1 MALTQTPEEGLKV
14 SNTPSNGQFLQYKD
28 STDKLTWATVT
39 SGAGGSSGLDLDDD
53 VKIQFGTDD
62 DFFVEYNTDGSGGT
76 SNALNLVGTDGEMYV
91 RVDNFMLLSDDSGG
105 RAIYMD
111 NTTNSLE
118 LGYDGHENIN
128 CTETVTTFKKDIL
141 FDNPTNAGL
150 DVTWD
155 HSANSLIFNDNVFA
169 KFGTHGDGALY
180 SSGTGIT
187 LASLTPSAGSS
198 GHINL
203 NASSGNSVS
212 MQAGT
217 APIASFQNDL
227 ATLYGT
233 VDIQGP
239 DSTNAGTLRIN
250 DTDSFPNHVSI
261 TVPDDGVT
269 SNYTITLPAAAP
281 ASNGQVLSATTAG
294 VASWTT
300 ISGGVESDDDTNTV
314 AGTNAGN
321 AGTWSGANGNTCVGY
336 NAGTDLTSADYNT
349 LMGEEAGANLTTGYK
364 NVAIGNKALETSTN
378 GFENVAIGWSALPVV
393 PYGTQNVAIGCKALE
408 SGDDAG
414 IRENVAVGFEALK
427 DLTGT
432 YGQAYGNTALG
443 YMAGKDNDDKPE
455 NCFLGRQAGMNQ
467 NMSFGELW
475 IAHRDHAKGTDSV
488 WIHGASDGK
497 CINGDNSSSWN
508 TTSDERIKKNIVDNN
523 VGLEKIKQLR
533 IRNFEYKIQEET
545 GTDSEGHTTWA
556 PKTDSDVIDTST
568 FTTLSNGQKPRPDQ
582 VAINKTGV
590 QLGCI
595 AQEVEAVLPNSVA
608 TDVNGCK
615 SVQTDEMFWIM
626 VNAVKQLSDK
636 NDALE
641 ARIATLEAA

>member
-1 MALTQTPEEGLKV
+1 
-14 SNTPSNGQFLQYKD
+14 
-28 STDKLTWATVT
+28 ATVT

-155 HSANSLIFNDNVFA
+155 HSANSLIFNDNVMA

-321 AGTWSGANGNTCVGY
+321 AGTWSGANGNTCV
-336 NAGTDLTSADYNT
+336 
-349 LMGEEAGANLTTGYK
+349 
-364 NVAIGNKALETSTN
+364 
-378 GFENVAIGWSALPVV
+378 
-393 PYGTQNVAIGCKALE
+393 
-408 SGDDAG
+408 
-414 IRENVAVGFEALK
+414 
-427 DLTGT
+427 
-432 YGQAYGNTALG
+432 
-443 YMAGKDNDDKPE
+443 
-455 NCFLGRQAGMNQ
+455 
-467 NMSFGELW
+467 
-475 IAHRDHAKGTDSV
+475 
-488 WIHGASDGK
+488 
-497 CINGDNSSSWN
+497 
-508 TTSDERIKKNIVDNN
+508 
-523 VGLEKIKQLR
+523 
-533 IRNFEYKIQEET
+533 
-545 GTDSEGHTTWA
+545 
-556 PKTDSDVIDTST
+556 
-568 FTTLSNGQKPRPDQ
+568 
-582 VAINKTGV
+582 
-590 QLGCI
+590 
-595 AQEVEAVLPNSVA
+595 
-608 TDVNGCK
+608 
-615 SVQTDEMFWIM
+615 
-626 VNAVKQLSDK
+626 
-636 NDALE
+636 
-641 ARIATLEAA
+641 